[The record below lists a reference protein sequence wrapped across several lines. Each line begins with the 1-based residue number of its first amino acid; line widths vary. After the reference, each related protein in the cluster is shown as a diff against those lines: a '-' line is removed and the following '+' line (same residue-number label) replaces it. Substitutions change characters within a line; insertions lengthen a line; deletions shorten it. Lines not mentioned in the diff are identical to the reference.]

1 MMRIKSLLIAVSIAI
16 GLMASAAPLQAQEQF
31 WGTYMTYLGPEDRVN
46 SRGVRLTS
54 AEAIV
59 QQDRAN
65 MHRFGIRHA
74 HDERDPWFNTKESRA
89 AMGRAL
95 RIPSYYADIIT
106 RQDAL
111 VVVSVFGIGGRIT
124 RISIQIPG

>member
-1 MMRIKSLLIAVSIAI
+1 MLRFPALLFSFLL
-16 GLMASAAPLQAQEQF
+16 GLTLMIPAAPAQAQEQL

-46 SRGVRLTS
+46 SRGVHLTR

-65 MHRFGIRHA
+65 MHRFGIRHT

-106 RQDAL
+106 KYDAL

-124 RISIQIPG
+124 RISIEIPG

>member
-1 MMRIKSLLIAVSIAI
+1 MLRLPALLL
-16 GLMASAAPLQAQEQF
+16 GLLLGLTFLLPAAPAQAQEQF
-31 WGTYMTYLGPEDRVN
+31 WGGYMTYLGPEDRVN

-74 HDERDPWFNTKESRA
+74 RDERDPWFNTKESRA

-106 RQDAL
+106 KYDAL
-111 VVVSVFGIGGRIT
+111 VYVSVYGVSGRIT
-124 RISIQIPG
+124 RISIEIPG